1 MGSFNPAKRTLRTL
15 AIVVP
20 LACTSCAAPPT
31 VPINAVSVSVLMDTF
46 RDVPCCIPLQSISAD
61 PIKGISESQ
70 DVWLGTNK
78 QRIDTP
84 SGTSY
89 YYAIRLPDQFET
101 FHFGV
106 ESFAY
111 SAQGTRQIALPIV
124 QVLNEDFTI
133 SRRSTVEM
141 LEYWRAHPQGLW
153 GERERL
159 SLFVRVDR
167 KTNPKERYVLI
178 TTQESTH
185 GRLVS
190 FTKTTGGGMSV
201 IPLGAT
207 TAFVRNPVQQIRQ
220 ELVSSPEG
228 EIRILN
234 RSSTMTK
241 PFDRYIFF

>member
-1 MGSFNPAKRTLRTL
+1 MDSFNPPKRSLRTG
-15 AIVVP
+15 AFVVS

-31 VPINAVSVSVLMDTF
+31 VPINAVSVGISMNTF
-46 RDVPCCIPLQSISAD
+46 QNTPCCIPLHSITAD
-61 PIKGISESQ
+61 PIKGISEPQ
-70 DVWLGTNK
+70 DVWFGTNK
-78 QRIDTP
+78 QRINTP
-84 SGTSY
+84 LGASY
-89 YYAIRLPDQFET
+89 YYAIRLPDQLET

-111 SAQGTRQIALPIV
+111 SAEGTRQIAVPIV

-133 SRRSTVEM
+133 SRWSTIEM

-167 KTNPKERYVLI
+167 KTNPRERYVLI
-178 TTQESTH
+178 TTPERTH

-190 FTKTTGGGMSV
+190 FTKTMGGGISV

-207 TAFVRNPVQQIRQ
+207 TAIVPNPVQQIRQ

-234 RSSTMTK
+234 RSSAMTK
-241 PFDRYIFF
+241 PFDRFVYF